1 MAGIHRRNIFGVGN
15 GTNTRAKLVALWRCL
30 WFVRRMGLA
39 SIMIVGDSKAITD
52 CVRGVT
58 ALHSLLLENWMGDV
72 RKLIS
77 KFSHITFKHIFRELN
92 DETDRLSKKGIDELD
107 GNISFKEFR
116 DEMPI
121 QSSRLKFF

>member
-1 MAGIHRRNIFGVGN
+1 MNWMEIFLL
-15 GTNTRAKLVALWRCL
+15 KSSELVALRGLL

-39 SIMIVGDSKAITD
+39 SILIVGNSKDITD
-52 CVRGVT
+52 WVRAVT
-58 ALHSLLLENWMGDV
+58 GLHSLLLGNWMGDV

-107 GNISFKEFR
+107 GTISFKEFR
-116 DEMPI
+116 DEMRV